1 MQMRG
6 RISIRR
12 ERGSSAPGDPLNPH
26 RPRSRTI
33 EPWILEAA
41 EGSTLQR
48 LERAYLDALA
58 AVDAVEDRRAASSKS
73 GKFTS
78 QGITDDALQFAAS
91 TCAPKLRRAR
101 QTLEAAKQEV
111 AERRAKLTLKG
122 PDKSDAATQ
131 ILRLWKLDKFNA
143 LPDATRNA
151 AMADAVSLDPDLAAA
166 ILQAPAYSNIL
177 PSDLGRLRDHAL
189 KAQHGEKAI
198 DALGELEAGIAIV
211 DQVLPLARAAIAEDV
226 GGEAALATAAEPY
239 ERAATAPFLQK
250 CKRYETDPKAGHP
263 FVRVKEE
270 YIGVWKEGIGFR
282 PATEA
287 EIANGVYYENYAA
300 YQAAQN
306 GDLSGVPQKTNGA
319 ASEG

>member
-1 MQMRG
+1 MNMQMRG

-58 AVDAVEDRRAASSKS
+58 AVDAVEDRKAASSKS

-166 ILQAPAYSNIL
+166 ILQAPAIATFSRLISVGCATTL
-177 PSDLGRLRDHAL
+177 SRRSTVRRRSMRWASSRPASPSSFKSSRWRARRSRRMLAARRRWQRPLSRTSGRQ
-189 KAQHGEKAI
+189 QHRFFKNVNATKLIRRPGTLSCGSKRSTSAF
-198 DALGELEAGIAIV
+198 GR
-211 DQVLPLARAAIAEDV
+211 RASA
-226 GGEAALATAAEPY
+226 
-239 ERAATAPFLQK
+239 
-250 CKRYETDPKAGHP
+250 
-263 FVRVKEE
+263 FVRPP
-270 YIGVWKEGIGFR
+270 R
-282 PATEA
+282 PK
-287 EIANGVYYENYAA
+287 
-300 YQAAQN
+300 
-306 GDLSGVPQKTNGA
+306 SRM
-319 ASEG
+319 ASTTRNMQHIRLHRTAI